1 MNNIPYVCS
10 KCGAVESFNP
20 GSCPLCGAKFVYNT
34 GEEPD
39 MFEELKAW
47 AEKWKVPYSACEREG
62 WKEISFMSITY
73 DDAAMSYNTET
84 GEFTW
89 YGGD

>member
-1 MNNIPYVCS
+1 
-10 KCGAVESFNP
+10 
-20 GSCPLCGAKFVYNT
+20 
-34 GEEPD
+34 

-47 AEKWKVPYSACEREG
+47 AEKWNVPHKIFEREG
-62 WKEISFMSITY
+62 WKEISFDSITY
-73 DDAAMSYNTET
+73 DDATLSVNTET

>member
-1 MNNIPYVCS
+1 
-10 KCGAVESFNP
+10 
-20 GSCPLCGAKFVYNT
+20 
-34 GEEPD
+34 

-47 AEKWKVPYSACEREG
+47 AEKWNIPHEIVERDG
-62 WKEISFMSITY
+62 WKEISFDSITCY
-73 DDAAMSYNTET
+73 DATLSVNTKT